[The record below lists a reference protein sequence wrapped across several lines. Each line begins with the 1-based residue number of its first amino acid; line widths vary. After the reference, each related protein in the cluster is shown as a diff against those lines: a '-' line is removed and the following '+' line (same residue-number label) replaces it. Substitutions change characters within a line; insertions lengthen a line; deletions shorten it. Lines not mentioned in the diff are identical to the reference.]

1 MNKKIL
7 CLNGWGQEPKTLENE
22 FKNIFKDAEF
32 ETYDYVASNNDG
44 IFPRNYEGCKE
55 YDITIAWSLG
65 THCAINLIQKK
76 LLKTKL
82 LILIAPIFQFVENE
96 ANKVGMPKEMFDSFF
111 NGFTKYPKA
120 TMQLLIAMSASC
132 DKNERWLLSMHL
144 LTALSAR
151 CNKNANLVFNKMK
164 IQDLNVLSCYA
175 LEKQLLHL
183 KDFSCFDVNFKKF
196 PKTICFSGANDTIVP
211 SSQTKLFAER
221 IKDFEL
227 HIIEDC
233 GHAPH
238 FSHIEEIEKVLKNFI

>member
-1 MNKKIL
+1 MKKIL

-96 ANKVGMPKEMFDSFF
+96 TNKVGMPKEMFDYFLVDFKNSPE
-111 NGFTKYPKA
+111 GTIR
-120 TMQLLIAMSASC
+120 QLIKMSASC
-132 DKNERWLLSMHL
+132 DKN
-144 LTALSAR
+144 AD
-151 CNKNANLVFNKMK
+151 LVFDKMK

-175 LEKQLLHL
+175 LEQQLLRL

-196 PKTICFSGANDTIVP
+196 PKTICFSGRKDTVVA
-211 SSQTKLFAER
+211 SSQAKLFAER

-227 HIIEDC
+227 HIIENC

-238 FSHIEEIEKVLKNFI
+238 FSHMEEIEKVLKNFI

>member
-1 MNKKIL
+1 MKKIL
-7 CLNGWGQEPKTLENE
+7 CLNGWGQEPKTLENA
-22 FKNIFKDAEF
+22 FKEVFKDAEF
-32 ETYDYVASNNDG
+32 ETHDYLASNDDG
-44 IFPRNYEGCKE
+44 LFPRDYKGCKE

-96 ANKVGMPKEMFDSFF
+96 TNKIGMPKEMFYSFF
-111 NGFTKYPKA
+111 NGFIKYPET
-120 TMQLLIAMSASC
+120 TMQQLVQMSASG
-132 DKNERWLLSMHL
+132 DKNS
-144 LTALSAR
+144 
-151 CNKNANLVFNKMK
+151 NLVFDKMK
-164 IQDLNVLSCYA
+164 TQDLNVLSKYA
-175 LEKQLLHL
+175 LEQKLLHL
-183 KDFSCFDVNFKKF
+183 RDFSCFDVNFKKF
-196 PKTICFSGANDTIVP
+196 PKTICFTGRKDAVV
-211 SSQTKLFAER
+211 SSCQTKLFAER

>member
-1 MNKKIL
+1 MKKIL
-7 CLNGWGQEPKTLENE
+7 CLNGWGQEPKTLENA
-22 FKNIFKDAEF
+22 FKNIFKDVDF
-32 ETYDYVASNNDG
+32 ETYDYVTNNDSDG
-44 IFPRNYEGCKE
+44 LFPRDYKGCKE

-96 ANKVGMPKEMFDSFF
+96 INKIGMPKEMFDGFF
-111 NGFTKYPKA
+111 SNFNKHPEA
-120 TMQLLIAMSASC
+120 TMRHLVAMSASG
-132 DKNERWLLSMHL
+132 DE
-144 LTALSAR
+144 
-151 CNKNANLVFNKMK
+151 NADLVFDKMK
-164 IQDLNVLSCYA
+164 IQDLNTLSNYA

-183 KDFSCFDVNFKKF
+183 RDFSCFDINFKNF
-196 PKTICFSGANDTIVP
+196 PKTICFSGANDQVIS

-221 IKDFEL
+221 IFSPPFKNFEL

-238 FSHIEEIEKVLKNFI
+238 FSHIEEIKEGLKNVV

>member
-1 MNKKIL
+1 MKKIL

-22 FKNIFKDAEF
+22 FKEIFKNAEF

-65 THCAINLIQKK
+65 TQCAINLIQKK

-96 ANKVGMPKEMFDSFF
+96 TNKVGMPKEMFDYFLV
-111 NGFTKYPKA
+111 GFKNDPEA
-120 TMQLLIAMSASC
+120 TIRQLIKMSASC
-132 DKNERWLLSMHL
+132 DKN
-144 LTALSAR
+144 AD
-151 CNKNANLVFNKMK
+151 LVFDKMK
-164 IQDLNVLSCYA
+164 TQDLNVLSNYA

-183 KDFSCFDVNFKKF
+183 KDFSCFGVNFKKF
-196 PKTICFSGANDTIVP
+196 PKTICFTGRKDTVVA
-211 SSQTKLFAER
+211 SCQTKLFAER

-227 HIIEDC
+227 HIIENC

-238 FSHIEEIEKVLKNFI
+238 FSHMEEIEKVLKKI